1 MILHFNTQKKKK
13 SRGIGMLV
21 SKAWEIGGILFYT

>member
-21 SKAWEIGGILFYT
+21 SKAWEIGILFYT